1 MYTVI
6 AYDNPTDRVGRV
18 IFDPRIRKNISA
30 GSLNLKESDIDDFQL
45 TVNQNNM
52 LFGNVKPLMTH
63 IEVKKDDKI
72 IFRGRAL
79 KPKREMISSGQ
90 FMQSFSFE
98 SISAYLLDSV
108 QRFKEVHDT
117 TVSDFFKTII
127 DVHNSQVPDYKKFK
141 VGKVTVTN
149 STDNVYRFIDYT
161 DTLSTIQ
168 DKLIDRLGGY
178 LQIRFESDGNYID
191 YLNDVGVDH
200 INDNPIQIGKN
211 LQSASVEIDPTSV
224 ITRLVPL
231 GATIES
237 DSEDTE
243 SEVSK
248 PRITIASVNSGKDY
262 LDIPNL
268 QKEFGIING
277 SQVWDD
283 VTQPA
288 NLLSKAK
295 NWIASQ
301 TIAVDSWSITA
312 VEIGLNNLSGFNVSD
327 RYKFVNQAVAEPQML
342 RVVNKTIDLLSP
354 HKSSLEIGAKQKKIT
369 DYQKQIEQKI
379 DDKTQESKDKAVQ
392 LFGRMHT
399 IVNLKGKEQTEALA
413 KLGNDLGLKQT
424 NLQNNL
430 DALLKQIAY
439 IDSTVTDVSNW
450 INSTGTSAIQAYPNW
465 SSPQSLRAVNSD
477 GSAMVFN
484 ANGLGYYSNNGLVRS
499 AIDSQG
505 RIVAESIT
513 GGTITGVTMN
523 AVEISGSSFLQLKN
537 NSGHTE
543 ISPQYGISTS
553 QGLSV
558 SGKSNF
564 YGPTQFHDA
573 VDFSNKNVSNV
584 NVIYFSNGS
593 FLNSTN
599 GGQLWFYNSGTG
611 ESVRLDK

>member
-1 MYTVI
+1 MYTII
-6 AYDNPTDRVGRV
+6 AYDNPTDTVGRV
-18 IFDPRIRKNISA
+18 IFDPRIRKTISS
-30 GSLNLKESDIDDFQL
+30 GSLTLKESDIDDFQL
-45 TVNQNNM
+45 TVNQSNV
-52 LFGNVKPLMTH
+52 LFSSVKPLLTH
-63 IEVKKDDKI
+63 VEIRQDNQI

-79 KPKREMISSGQ
+79 KPKREMTSSGQ

-127 DVHNSQVPDYKKFK
+127 NVHNSQVPDYKKFK

-237 DSEDTE
+237 DSEDAE

-288 NLLSKAK
+288 NLLNKAK

-354 HKSSLEIGAKQKKIT
+354 HKSSLEIGNKSKSLT
-369 DYQKQIEQKI
+369 DYQRDSNVIVKQAAVL
-379 DDKTQESKDKAVQ
+379 KA
-392 LFGRMHT
+392 
-399 IVNLKGKEQTEALA
+399 
-413 KLGNDLGLKQT
+413 
-424 NLQNNL
+424 
-430 DALLKQIAY
+430 QIASL
-439 IDSTVTDVSNW
+439 STTTLKVDQKAQEAINTANAMKETVSKLETDLNNADLASVKTDVAIIKNQQDTIIANLGEMSQAT
-450 INSTGTSAIQAYPNW
+450 IDLQTFKADQLALNSELNTKIADLIARVEILEQ
-465 SSPQSLRAVNSD
+465 
-477 GSAMVFN
+477 
-484 ANGLGYYSNNGLVRS
+484 
-499 AIDSQG
+499 
-505 RIVAESIT
+505 T
-513 GGTITGVTMN
+513 GGT
-523 AVEISGSSFLQLKN
+523 
-537 NSGHTE
+537 
-543 ISPQYGISTS
+543 
-553 QGLSV
+553 
-558 SGKSNF
+558 
-564 YGPTQFHDA
+564 
-573 VDFSNKNVSNV
+573 
-584 NVIYFSNGS
+584 SNG
-593 FLNSTN
+593 
-599 GGQLWFYNSGTG
+599 
-611 ESVRLDK
+611 

>member
-6 AYDNPTDRVGRV
+6 AYDNPTDKVGRV

-63 IEVKKDDKI
+63 IEVKKDDNI

-79 KPKREMISSGQ
+79 KPKREMTSSGQ

-149 STDNVYRFIDYT
+149 STDNVYRFIDYA

-237 DSEDTE
+237 NSEDTE

-277 SQVWDD
+277 SQVWDG

-288 NLLSKAK
+288 NLLNKAK

-354 HKSSLEIGAKQKKIT
+354 HKSSLEIGNKAKSLT
-369 DYQKQIEQKI
+369 DYQRDNAAATKQVA
-379 DDKTQESKDKAVQ
+379 S
-392 LFGRMHT
+392 
-399 IVNLKGKEQTEALA
+399 LK
-413 KLGNDLGLKQT
+413 
-424 NLQNNL
+424 
-430 DALLKQIAY
+430 
-439 IDSTVTDVSNW
+439 STVTSLSQQTTTATKQSEQALQTA
-450 INSTGTSAIQAYPNW
+450 NSMSETVTKLETDIA
-465 SSPQSLRAVNSD
+465 
-477 GSAMVFN
+477 N
-484 ANGLGYYSNNGLVRS
+484 ANLSGITADIASLKSDINQQSQNIIQLGVDTKALQDFKTQQL
-499 AIDSQG
+499 AI
-505 RIVAESIT
+505 
-513 GGTITGVTMN
+513 N
-523 AVEISGSSFLQLKN
+523 
-537 NSGHTE
+537 
-543 ISPQYGISTS
+543 TS
-553 QGLSV
+553 QQTTNEAQTATNEDLLQRIEILEQGGNT
-558 SGKSNF
+558 SG
-564 YGPTQFHDA
+564 
-573 VDFSNKNVSNV
+573 
-584 NVIYFSNGS
+584 
-593 FLNSTN
+593 
-599 GGQLWFYNSGTG
+599 
-611 ESVRLDK
+611 E